1 MTESSGSQQLDHRHS
16 PRYTCA
22 GQAEISQEG
31 KRITWGRLT
40 DISRGGC
47 YIETERPLPCGAD
60 TQLRLT
66 VAGASLDIC
75 AKVAGNTP
83 LFGMGMQFVALSPE
97 QDAKL
102 AQIVNSIAASQ
113 APAGQQAQPS
123 QPQSTTVQITREAA
137 PAILAMIIK
146 KINEKG
152 VLTRQDLIDIVKVN
166 K

>member
-16 PRYTCA
+16 PRYACT
-22 GQAEISQEG
+22 GEAEIFQEG
-31 KRITWGRLT
+31 KRVAWGKLT
-40 DISRGGC
+40 DISRSGC

-66 VAGASLDIC
+66 VAGALLEFC
-75 AKVAGNTP
+75 ATVAGSTP
-83 LFGMGMQFVALSPE
+83 LVGMGMGFVALSPE

-102 AQIVNSIAASQ
+102 AQIIKSIAASLS
-113 APAGQQAQPS
+113 PAGQQAQPS
-123 QPQSTTVQITREAA
+123 PPHSATVQITREAA

-152 VLTRQDLIDIVKVN
+152 IVTRQDLIDIVNVN

>member
-1 MTESSGSQQLDHRHS
+1 
-16 PRYTCA
+16 
-22 GQAEISQEG
+22 
-31 KRITWGRLT
+31 LT